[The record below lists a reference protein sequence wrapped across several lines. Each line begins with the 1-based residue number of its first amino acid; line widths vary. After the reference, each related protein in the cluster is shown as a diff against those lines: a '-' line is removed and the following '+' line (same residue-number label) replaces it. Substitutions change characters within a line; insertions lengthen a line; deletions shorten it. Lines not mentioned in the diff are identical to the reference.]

1 MIDTLPLIER
11 TKWGK
16 LVSWNERILLH
27 VAFAYPGLTKSEN
40 GQLVKWI
47 GEKRQHSQ
55 VVNVWEDVLEDNP
68 ELLESRLHAL
78 TGDFQRIHGRACQV
92 YQVQKEDAR
101 LFFNRNHMQ
110 RYATAASYYGLQYQG
125 EWVAMASFGQP
136 RLMSY
141 DYAHEHLS
149 GELIRFCNRAGYR
162 VYGGLDKLLKYYL
175 RKHQVDDVMTYS
187 DLDWSDGG
195 SFEKLGFQLKGTKP
209 PMAFALVDGKR
220 SVCPNP
226 VRDMSYCWNSGSLKW
241 VKYRN
246 QEA

>member
-27 VAFAYPGLTKSEN
+27 VASAYPGLTKSEN
-40 GQLVKWI
+40 DQLVKWL

-68 ELLESRLHAL
+68 ELLQFRLHAL

-92 YQVQKEDAR
+92 HQVQEEDAR

-110 RYATAASYYGLQYQG
+110 GYATAASYYGLQYQG

-136 RLMSY
+136 RLMSR

-149 GELIRFCNRAGYR
+149 GELIRFCNRAGCR
-162 VYGGLDKLLKYYL
+162 VYGGLGKLVQHYFLT
-175 RKHQVDDVMTYS
+175 HEVDDLMTYS
-187 DLDWSDGG
+187 DFDWSNGE
-195 SFEKLGFQLKGTKP
+195 SFAKLGFQLKGNKP
-209 PMAFALVDGKR
+209 PMAFTIIDGKR
-220 SVCPNP
+220 SLCAFPEPN
-226 VRDMSYCWNSGSLKW
+226 SHYLWNSGSFKW
-241 VKYRN
+241 VLNR
-246 QEA
+246 QG